1 MGQSFWNAEAASF
14 LSVLSNKLL
23 LPFLLSLVS
32 LLVQLIH
39 IDPKH
44 IPYCCWF
51 QRAAYESQDEELV
64 RTNSLKHVFTSH
76 METQHLDAQ
85 QKSMD
90 IYGSGVAPRPQGSSQ
105 IQPEH
110 IQWTITMSLCHVP
123 SNTIPKKKTSFT
135 MSYHKYTMFDIKK
148 SNSAPISPPSS
159 STPRA
164 LHGWSTMAWMQP
176 GWSLPLLGFFS
187 MGQAGKFP
195 ARFTLA
201 LVRNMASWEIH
212 ELAMKVYSWQDHL

>member
-123 SNTIPKKKTSFT
+123 SNTIPKKKHRLPCHTINIPCLTSRNPTVLRSHLLHPQLLELF
-135 MSYHKYTMFDIKK
+135 MVDQQWLGCSLAGRCHSWGSFPWGKLG
-148 SNSAPISPPSS
+148 NS
-159 STPRA
+159 
-164 LHGWSTMAWMQP
+164 QP
-176 GWSLPLLGFFS
+176 GLPWLS
-187 MGQAGKFP
+187 CQTWQAGKFM
-195 ARFTLA
+195 
-201 LVRNMASWEIH
+201 N
-212 ELAMKVYSWQDHL
+212 